1 MNKKQIPQKI
11 TLLRKL
17 MKKNGLDGFVVTDN
31 LDQFYLGGFYFY
43 PHEAVF
49 LITAKDVFCWT
60 RELYL
65 TDVAVRAPFMTTA
78 ADEDRLNTA
87 IKQAQK
93 CGLKKVGF
101 DAAKEGYASGKL
113 LAKNGFV
120 ECPSLISVLREVKD
134 AAEIKIIRDACR
146 IAYNAYEYVKP
157 LIKTGMTELDVA
169 AELEKYM
176 RTHGATTTS
185 FYTIVGFG
193 EDCANPHHVTGSRK
207 LKAEDCILM
216 DFGCI
221 YNGYCSDITRS
232 WWHGKKEPA
241 EYKKIWQLTDK
252 ARKAGIKAVKPGMA
266 TRDVDTIARNI
277 IKAGGYGPYFT
288 HGLGHGMGMENHE
301 TPYNNQE
308 SDAVLVAGNIVT
320 VEPGIYLP
328 GKYGVR
334 LEDTVAVT
342 ETGCK
347 ILTKK

>member
-1 MNKKQIPQKI
+1 MNKTQIPQKI
-11 TLLRKL
+11 VSLRKL
-17 MKKNGLDGFVVTDN
+17 MKKNGLDGFIVTDN

-49 LITAKDVFCWT
+49 LITHKDVFCWT

-65 TDVAVRAPFMTTA
+65 TDVAVRAPFMTTV

-87 IKQAQK
+87 VKQAQK
-93 CGLKKVGF
+93 CGLQKVGF
-101 DAAKEGYASGKL
+101 DAAKEGYASGRL
-113 LAKNGFV
+113 LADNGFV
-120 ECPSLISVLREVKD
+120 QCASLINQLREVKD
-134 AAEIKIIRDACR
+134 DNEIKIIRAACR
-146 IAYNAYEYVKP
+146 IAYQAYEYVKP
-157 LIKTGMTELDVA
+157 LIKTGMTELEVA
-169 AELEKYM
+169 AELEKFM
-176 RTHGATTTS
+176 RTRGATTTS

-216 DFGCI
+216 DFGCV

-241 EYKKIWQLTDK
+241 EYTKIWKLVDK
-252 ARKAGIKAVKPGMA
+252 ARKAGIKAVKPGTA
-266 TRDVDTIARNI
+266 TRTVDNAARDI
-277 IKAGGYGPYFT
+277 IKAGGYGAYFT
-288 HGLGHGMGMENHE
+288 HGTGHGMGMENHE
-301 TPYNNQE
+301 EPYNNQE
-308 SDAVLVAGNIVT
+308 SDAVLTEGHIVT

-334 LEDTVAVT
+334 LEDTVAVVK
-342 ETGCK
+342 TGAK